1 MTNEQDN
8 RQWINPILFKTAQL
22 NKKNWE
28 TEKKG
33 GPIETTLYSV
43 HESDILKYLGP
54 GYMRRIY
61 KCYGDVRVFSSLLR
75 KPIQF

>member
-28 TEKKG
+28 TEKREDQLK
-33 GPIETTLYSV
+33 PLCTVYMRVIYQNTWV
-43 HESDILKYLGP
+43 HEEDL
-54 GYMRRIY
+54 
-61 KCYGDVRVFSSLLR
+61 
-75 KPIQF
+75 

>member
-28 TEKKG
+28 TEKR
-33 GPIETTLYSV
+33 E
-43 HESDILKYLGP
+43 DQLKPLCTV
-54 GYMRRIY
+54 YMRVIY
-61 KCYGDVRVFSSLLR
+61 
-75 KPIQF
+75 

>member
-28 TEKKG
+28 TENREG
-33 GPIETTLYSV
+33 Q
-43 HESDILKYLGP
+43 LKPLCTVYMRVIYQNIWGNVP
-54 GYMRRIY
+54 DMRRIT
-61 KCYGDVRVFSSLLR
+61 VLEMFLFSPLC
-75 KPIQF
+75 